1 MKSNKKITIIAEAGV
16 NHNGQLA
23 LARQL
28 VEVAADAGADFVKF
42 QAFKADK
49 LVSKD
54 ARKAGYQITNM
65 NDGDDRQY
73 EMLKKLEID
82 QKFHQELIEFAKEQ
96 SIGFLS
102 SPFDV
107 DGIDMLYE
115 MGLRTFKVPSGEI
128 TNLPYLQKLAG
139 LDCKIILSTGMAT
152 LEEIKKAL
160 EILES
165 ENLSR
170 DKITVLHC
178 NTDYPTR
185 FEDVNLRAM
194 NTIKEELEVSVG
206 YSDHTPGIEVP
217 IAAAALGADVIEKHY
232 TLDRNMEGPD
242 HKASLEPDEL
252 KQMIQSV
259 RNIEKALGNGIK
271 IPSESELKNK
281 EIVRK
286 SIHLAHSLP
295 RGQKIKEEDLI
306 MLRPGDGISPMDM
319 NKVVGKQLLTELP
332 KSHKL
337 KFSDLN
343 GMK

>member
-1 MKSNKKITIIAEAGV
+1 MTSNKKITIIAEAGV
-16 NHNGQLA
+16 NHNGQMA
-23 LARQL
+23 LARKL
-28 VEVAADAGADFVKF
+28 VEVAADAGADLVKF

-54 ARKAGYQITNM
+54 ARKAGYQIKNM
-65 NDGDDRQY
+65 NDGDDRQF

-82 QKFHQELIEFAKEQ
+82 RKFHEDLMEFANELG
-96 SIGFLS
+96 IGFLS

-107 DGIDMLYE
+107 DGIDMLYDL
-115 MGLRTFKVPSGEI
+115 GLRTFKVPSGEI

-139 LDCKIILSTGMAT
+139 LDCKVILSTGMAT
-152 LEEIKKAL
+152 LAEIKEAL

-165 ENLSR
+165 QNLSR
-170 DKITVLHC
+170 EKITVLHC

-185 FEDVNLRAM
+185 FEDVNLLAM
-194 NTIKEELEVSVG
+194 NTIRSQLGVSVG

-217 IAAAALGADVIEKHY
+217 IAATALGADIIEKHF
-232 TLDRNMEGPD
+232 TLDRNMAGPD
-242 HKASLEPDEL
+242 HKASLEPEEL
-252 KQMIQSV
+252 KKMIQSV

-281 EIVRK
+281 NIVRK
-286 SIHLAHSLP
+286 SIHLAHSLR
-295 RGQKIKEEDLI
+295 RGQMIKEEDLI
-306 MLRPGDGISPMDM
+306 MLRPGDGISPMETE
-319 NKVVGKQLLTELP
+319 KVIGKQILTDLP

-343 GMK
+343 GVK